1 MRFSTASSSGVDGVV
16 LPLRHEQLQRPI
28 WGSSF
33 STSLNIWCGT
43 LLGGK
48 HVGISRAQ
56 NKLQIM
62 EDTRFDEQDIRERL
76 WKKYD

>member
-1 MRFSTASSSGVDGVV
+1 VG
-16 LPLRHEQLQRPI
+16 
-28 WGSSF
+28 
-33 STSLNIWCGT
+33 
-43 LLGGK
+43 LLLEGK

-56 NKLQIM
+56 NELQIM

>member
-1 MRFSTASSSGVDGVV
+1 M
-16 LPLRHEQLQRPI
+16 
-28 WGSSF
+28 
-33 STSLNIWCGT
+33 
-43 LLGGK
+43 
-48 HVGISRAQ
+48 GISRAQ